1 MKGLQAASQETC
13 LLWSPIDRPGCAERE
28 EIPSGDG
35 EAARA
40 QACVVRHGG
49 TVLSTLR
56 RRAFTGVCLEPI
68 HSSTLFICLAALL
81 IPFSVTRAE
90 PSGEPVDSLPSV
102 VVSATRIPTPEIQ
115 VASSVTVV
123 TAEEIAARQIQ
134 TLPDLL
140 KEVPGLN
147 VVQQGGPGG
156 QTSVFMRGTN
166 SNHTKVLID
175 GIDVSDPSNSN
186 ASFDFGQLLTQ
197 DIERVEVL
205 RGPQSGLYGSDA
217 VGGVINVITKSGSG
231 PAKFNAGIEAGSF
244 DTLNQTAGVSGSA
257 EQFHYAVNFQHFH
270 SGSTPVTPS
279 DYLQPGQTRI
289 DDYYDN
295 LSGSTRLGFDV
306 TDTFDLGLVARYT
319 DSHQRFTGDNFEFFP
334 SVPDTSQSESTS
346 RQYYTRATAHLVSF
360 GGAFDETLGAA
371 YSNIKS
377 FDFSPD
383 GPSETDNFGARV
395 KFDWQGIVTLPANE
409 KLILGAEH
417 QRDSITTPISAS
429 TNINSGYVELQ
440 SNFWDGL
447 YDTVAVRYDDNDRF
461 GSKATYRF
469 APEYLI
475 ADTGT
480 KIKASV
486 GTGFKAPTLEEL
498 FQSFPDFDFFAN
510 PNLRPETDLGWDAG
524 VEQALFS
531 NSLRVGV
538 TYFRIN
544 IKNLI
549 ATSPDGTTNVNIGRA
564 KTDGVESF
572 VAYQPVRSLT
582 LRLDYT
588 FTQATDEIAHLTL
601 LRRPKNKES
610 LVTTWQASDRLL
622 LTATV
627 LSVSSWVDGNRD
639 FSIPRLNASPYTTA
653 DVAGSFDLTKHWA
666 LTARITNLFNRHY
679 QNPDAFD
686 QPTIGAFAGIKAKF

>member
-1 MKGLQAASQETC
+1 LNTSHRNVFTRAC
-13 LLWSPIDRPGCAERE
+13 LRQSPIY
-28 EIPSGDG
+28 
-35 EAARA
+35 ARLI
-40 QACVVRHGG
+40 CV
-49 TVLSTLR
+49 
-56 RRAFTGVCLEPI
+56 
-68 HSSTLFICLAALL
+68 AALL
-81 IPFSVTRAE
+81 IPFSAIRAE
-90 PSGEPVDSLPSV
+90 TGGESSDSLQSV
-102 VVSATRIPTPEIQ
+102 IVTATRIPTPEIE

-147 VVQQGGPGG
+147 VVQTGGPGG
-156 QTSVFMRGTN
+156 QTSVFIRGTN
-166 SNHTKVLID
+166 SNHTKVFID

-197 DIERVEVL
+197 DIQRVEVL

-217 VGGVINVITKSGSG
+217 VGGVINVITKAGSG
-231 PAKFNAGIEAGSF
+231 PAQFNAGIEAGSF
-244 DTLNQTAGVSGSA
+244 DTFNQTAGVSGS
-257 EQFHYAVNFQHFH
+257 EDQFHYAANFQHFH
-270 SGSTPVTPS
+270 AGSTPVTPS
-279 DYLQPGQTRI
+279 DYLQPGQARI
-289 DDYYDN
+289 NDYYDN
-295 LSGSTRLGFDV
+295 LTGSTKLGFDV

-319 DSHQRFTGDNFEFFP
+319 DSHRRFTGDNFDFFP
-334 SVPDTSQSESTS
+334 SIPDTAQSDSNTK
-346 RQYYTRATAHLVSF
+346 QYYTRATAHWVSF
-360 GGAFDETLGAA
+360 GGAFDQTLGAA

-377 FDFSPD
+377 YDLSPD
-383 GPSETDNFGARV
+383 GPTETDNFGARV

-409 KLILGAEH
+409 KLLVGAEH
-417 QRDSITTPISAS
+417 QHDSITTPISAS
-429 TNINSGYVELQ
+429 INIDSGYVELQ
-440 SNFWDGL
+440 SSFWDNL
-447 YDTVAVRYDDNDRF
+447 YDTLAVRYDDNDRF
-461 GSKATYRF
+461 GSKVTYRF

-510 PNLRPETDLGWDAG
+510 PNLRPETDLGWDTG
-524 VEQALFS
+524 FEQALAG
-531 NSLRVGV
+531 NSVRFGI

-544 IKNLI
+544 IKDLI
-549 ATSPDGTTNVNIGRA
+549 NSSPDGTTEVNVGRA
-564 KTDGVESF
+564 LTDGVESF
-572 VAYQPVRSLT
+572 VAYQPIRSLT

-610 LVTTWQASDRLL
+610 LITTWQATDRLL
-622 LTATV
+622 LSATV

-639 FSIPRLNASPYTTA
+639 FSIPRLNASPYTTV
-653 DVAGSFDLTKHWA
+653 DMAGSFELTKNWA
-666 LTARITNLFNRHY
+666 LTARVTNLLNRHY